1 MLIFVMCTLC
11 ALILGVCGGNWLL
24 AFIVFMLGLFSPLV
38 VVAFKIALAIVDG
51 ITRLISSF
59 WRVDECD

>member
-11 ALILGVCGGNWLL
+11 ALILGVCGGNWPL